1 MDRPRPPSHLLPD
14 GRGVVDCHVHAAA
27 GLNEAPPPRGGGGE
41 KMGSVLGAQAAYAS
55 LGFLLGSA
63 AEGRLTERYARLAY
77 AASSALAACNVA
89 FRMSKSLDFASGGS
103 LPRPLP
109 AGRKMADDEDD
120 VPAVGSVTRFLEAP
134 LSSVHLMYSYDP
146 HMCTLAA
153 LLLLQSIP
161 MYM

>member
-1 MDRPRPPSHLLPD
+1 LGEGSHFLITNA
-14 GRGVVDCHVHAAA
+14 VVADLFGGATAM
-27 GLNEAPPPRGGGGE
+27 GTGGGGGGGGGGE

-63 AEGRLTERYARLAY
+63 AEGRLTERYERLAY
-77 AASSALAACNVA
+77 AASSALLALAACNVA

-146 HMCTLAA
+146 HMRTLAA
-153 LLLLQSIP
+153 LILLQSIP